1 MRNDLAIQTLESILE
16 NIRNVFKKKLQ
27 EYEELARV
35 TGNYQSGWTIGL
47 SSTEREIQALEL
59 AIDTLKLQSIS

>member
-16 NIRNVFKKKLQ
+16 TTRGVFKKKLQ
-27 EYEELARV
+27 EYEELARI

-47 SSTEREIQALEL
+47 TNTEREIQALEL
-59 AIDTLKLQSIS
+59 AIDSLKLQSIS